1 MVIASSW
8 LDPTVRFAGEPITA
22 ALPITP
28 CMCQYQILS
37 LTFGRDLM
45 EAHRRIMHIL
55 LLTQEHCGF
64 CEQAKEIL
72 GRLSAE
78 YNVTVSTLKLN
89 SSEGQALA
97 ERSG

>member
-1 MVIASSW
+1 
-8 LDPTVRFAGEPITA
+8 
-22 ALPITP
+22 
-28 CMCQYQILS
+28 
-37 LTFGRDLM
+37 M

-78 YNVTVSTLKLN
+78 YNISVSTLELS

-97 ERSG
+97 EGSGVLFPPGIFLDGTPFSYGRPSERKLRREIERRLKSTE